1 MASVFRRFTRSR
13 STAVP
18 ASSDQPD
25 QQGERQANMPGD
37 AERPD
42 TEELCRMLMDM
53 GFERE
58 QAVDALKATNGDL
71 SDAVVALL
79 SSGVLAEGQPE
90 QPARGGRRASGRS
103 NSGEQIS
110 MEELDAML
118 NEALKASEQEAEEEQ
133 KRREDEQRAL
143 DAALA
148 ASLDC
153 MGPGPPRRESPV
165 QEQSS
170 SPQSETSREATRRC
184 SGEKT
189 VKRRTLNDGEL
200 CQKVL
205 NASNRRQQLES
216 LRPPHHRT
224 HQIAELP
231 PLVSARVTTHL
242 ASGKEDDTPWQH
254 PTGTRPH
261 LCPPGS
267 PSRQQHQEARS
278 SGDSRPLSSSTNAG
292 GEAVALDDLEGW
304 TKGSG
309 LFGVA
314 SLRSTYPARLLPV
327 APPRQHASPMTS
339 PQRRPSSDSRPN
351 SRAAR
356 LGPSSSSPLLAAAA
370 LSIT

>member
-1 MASVFRRFTRSR
+1 
-13 STAVP
+13 
-18 ASSDQPD
+18 
-25 QQGERQANMPGD
+25 MPGD

-42 TEELCRMLMDM
+42 TEDLCRMLMDM

-58 QAVDALKATNGDL
+58 QAVDALEAASGEL

-79 SSGVLAEGQPE
+79 SSGVPAEGQPE
-90 QPARGGRRASGRS
+90 QPARGDRH
-103 NSGEQIS
+103 SGEQIS
-110 MEELDAML
+110 VEELDAML

-133 KRREDEQRAL
+133 RRREDERHAL

-153 MGPGPPRRESPV
+153 MGLGPPRREPPV
-165 QEQSS
+165 REQ
-170 SPQSETSREATRRC
+170 PSETPGEAARRC
-184 SGEKT
+184 AGERT
-189 VKRRTLNDGEL
+189 AERRTSNNGEL
-200 CQKVL
+200 WQEAPS
-205 NASNRRQQLES
+205 ASGRRRQLES
-216 LRPPHHRT
+216 LRPSHHRT
-224 HQIAELP
+224 DQIAELP
-231 PLVSARVTTHL
+231 PLVGAGAATRL
-242 ASGKEDDTPWQH
+242 ASGRESDMPRRH

-261 LCPPGS
+261 LCPPGTPSRQQHQEARPSGDSRCPPGS